1 MSGDGSLRRQ
11 IFSSPTRVDA
21 MKESEYALLV
31 GRESLAEHYKAVE
44 AFQTARAKSARRL
57 SKVIAIVA
65 AVAVLGNVAQAFTI
79 ATMVPLIRLVPVYL
93 WVRPDGT
100 VDSEVS
106 VSRLPATQEE
116 AVVNASL
123 WEYVR
128 LRESYNADTA
138 QYAYDLVSNF
148 SAPTVRQD
156 YQQFFNYPNPSSPQV
171 ILGKRGRLEVEHIAS
186 NDVAPGV
193 QQIRYKRTLV
203 VDGKMP
209 VVSTWTATVRYEKV
223 TNLPGR
229 LRLTN
234 PGGVVVTSYQ
244 TSEDTVSNVGHSEP

>member
-1 MSGDGSLRRQ
+1 
-11 IFSSPTRVDA
+11 
-21 MKESEYALLV
+21 MKEAEYALLV
-31 GRESLAEHYKAVE
+31 GRETLAEHYKEVE
-44 AFQTARAKSARRL
+44 AFQTARAKSVRRL
-57 SKVIAIVA
+57 SKAIAVVA
-65 AVAVLGNVAQAFTI
+65 AFAVLGNVAQAFTI

-93 WVRPDGT
+93 WIRPDGT

-106 VSRLPATQEE
+106 VSRLPATQEK
-116 AVVNASL
+116 AVVNAAL

-128 LRESYNADTA
+128 LREGYDADTA

-148 SAPTVRQD
+148 SAPTVRED

-171 ILGKRGRLEVEHIAS
+171 ILGKRGRLQVEHIATS
-186 NDVAPGV
+186 DITPDV
-193 QQIRYKRTLV
+193 QQIRYKRTLI

-223 TNLPGR
+223 TSLPGR

-234 PGGVVVTSYQ
+234 PGGLIVTSYQ
-244 TSEDTVSNVGHSEP
+244 TTEDTVSNAGQSQP

>member
-1 MSGDGSLRRQ
+1 
-11 IFSSPTRVDA
+11 
-21 MKESEYALLV
+21 MKGPEHALLV
-31 GRESLAEHYKAVE
+31 EREALAAHYKEVE

-57 SKVIAIVA
+57 SKALVVTA

-79 ATMVPLIRLVPVYL
+79 ATLVPLNKLVPVYL

-123 WEYVR
+123 WQYVR
-128 LRESYNADTA
+128 LRESYTADTA
-138 QYAYDLVSNF
+138 QYAYDLVSSF
-148 SAPTVRQD
+148 SAPAVRQE
-156 YQQFFNYPNPSSPQV
+156 YQEFFNYPNPESPQV
-171 ILGKRGRLEVEHIAS
+171 VIGKRGRLEVEHIAS
-186 NDVAPGV
+186 NDITPGV

-203 VDGKMP
+203 LEGQMP

-223 TNLPGR
+223 TSLPGR
-229 LRLTN
+229 SRLTN
-234 PGGVVVTSYQ
+234 PGGLLVTSYE
-244 TSEDTVSNVGHSEP
+244 TSEDSVSNLGGNQP